1 MQLAQ
6 TNPHLI
12 TGFKKYFFEFRI
24 KIGLISYLFARYK
37 NPITFFKVIK
47 GVAAFKSRFTIG
59 QKIPK
64 LAMVDGKV
72 YMNCN
77 VSGFPSPYF
86 FNPMEI
92 EARKSLKLTNTLL
105 EQQSMVQIALTKK
118 CPLNCEHCF
127 EADVLNQKEALT
139 VDDHIEIVAKLQA
152 SGVPM
157 IQFGG
162 GEPMNR
168 LADLLTI
175 LKSAK
180 KTSDFA
186 IYTSG
191 YKLNSENA
199 RALKNAG
206 LNSILLSIDHY
217 IPEKHNAFRRNDK
230 AFNWAMEAAKS
241 AVENKLVLTFV
252 ICVTREFC
260 SYENL
265 MNYMNFANENG
276 AAFVQFLEPRSVG
289 NYEGKDVILRP
300 FEQDLL
306 DSFFIEVNTNKAY
319 KHLPI
324 LIYPGYQQ
332 RNLGCVGA
340 GSKYIYIDTDGY
352 ITACPFCRNKK
363 THILDDRHEKAI
375 ADLRQEGCE
384 VVPKLA

>member
-1 MQLAQ
+1 MQLIQ
-6 TNPHLI
+6 KNPHLI
-12 TGFKKYFFEFRI
+12 SGFRKFYFEFRI
-24 KIGLISYLFARYK
+24 KIGLFFFLITRYK
-37 NPITFFKVIK
+37 NPITFFKVVK
-47 GVAAFKSRFTIG
+47 GVAAFKARFTIG

-64 LAMVDGKV
+64 LAMIDGKV

-86 FNPMEI
+86 FIPMEI
-92 EARKSLKLTNTLL
+92 EARKSLKLSNTLL

-127 EADVLNQKEALT
+127 EAEVLNQKEALT
-139 VDDHIEIVAKLQA
+139 VDDHIQIVKKLQA

-168 LADLLTI
+168 LSDLLTI

-186 IYTSG
+186 MYTSG
-191 YKLNSENA
+191 YKLNHQNA
-199 RALKNAG
+199 SALKNAG
-206 LNSILLSIDHY
+206 LKSILLSIDHY

-230 AFNWAMEAAKS
+230 AFTWAMEAAKS

-252 ICVTREFC
+252 LCVTREFC
-260 SYENL
+260 THENL
-265 MNYMNFANENG
+265 INYMNFANENG

-289 NYEGKDVILRP
+289 NYQGKDVMLRP
-300 FEQDLL
+300 FELELL
-306 DSFFIEVNTNKAY
+306 DSFFIELNTSKVY
-319 KHLPI
+319 QHLPI

-363 THILDDRHEKAI
+363 THILDERHEQTI

-384 VVPKLA
+384 IVNKLA